1 MTFATDYAVK
11 KVETAR
17 TRDFGC
23 VIVVNMYGEDNNK
36 QFLEVE
42 LSCLRLTNLKL
53 VAL

>member
-11 KVETAR
+11 KVKTAR

-23 VIVVNMYGEDNNK
+23 VIVVNMYGEDYNK

-42 LSCLRLTNLKL
+42 LSCLR
-53 VAL
+53 AH